1 MEVILFTTHCPKCR
15 VLAMKLEEKKIKY
28 ETRTD
33 VDEMIELGIMSAP
46 MLKVNGKFFDFSAAM
61 NWIKEQ

>member
-15 VLAMKLEEKKIKY
+15 VLTMKLEEKKIKY

-33 VDEMIELGIMSAP
+33 VDEMIELGIMSVP
-46 MLKVNGKFFDFSAAM
+46 VLKVNGKFFDFSAAM